1 MTYVITSAC
10 IETKDGACAA
20 VCPVDCI
27 HPTQDEPGFSEAT
40 QLYIDPTECIECDAC
55 VGACPV
61 NAPFEE
67 NNLPPELAHFT
78 QINADW
84 YASR

>member
-10 IETKDGACAA
+10 VETKDGACAA

-27 HPTQDEPGFSEAT
+27 HPTEGESGYGEAT
-40 QLYIDPTECIECDAC
+40 QLYINPDECIECDAC

-61 NAPFEE
+61 GAPYAEE
-67 NNLPPELAHFT
+67 NLPPELAHFK

-84 YASR
+84 FAAG

>member
-1 MTYVITSAC
+1 MTYVITSKC

-27 HPTQDEPGFSEAT
+27 HPTKDEPGYGEAL

-61 NAPFEE
+61 AAPFAEE
-67 NNLPPELAHFT
+67 NLPPELAHFT

-84 YASR
+84 FAAR